1 MAPYPNLHIVDF
13 KGQVM
18 TQLDGIRVGG
28 EWLSSARF
36 GGLFSLDGLHLTDTA
51 YALYAN
57 LFIDSINGVL
67 HTQIPHVDAD
77 AIHATD
83 SDAPAVLRAAGLTC
97 VPPAR

>member
-1 MAPYPNLHIVDF
+1 MS
-13 KGQVM
+13 
-18 TQLDGIRVGG
+18 QLGGIRVGG
-28 EWLSSARF
+28 EWLTTDRF

-57 LFIDSINGVL
+57 LFIDAINGVIGA
-67 HTQIPHVDAD
+67 QIQHVDAD

-83 SDAPAVLRAAGLTC
+83 PDAPSVLRAAGLTC